1 MTYGSAGVPP
11 ATGGAT
17 PARRRDDLGRSGV
30 ALLIVG
36 SLFTLLS
43 AVSLWSWRTFASS
56 EGFADVATDT
66 LKEPAV
72 TEVVADQIV
81 KILQDQVAT
90 AQAAVAVRPLLRQ
103 VVIEVVASEPFKGL
117 FHGGVRAMHAS
128 VIQGHR
134 THLLVRVDDAKS
146 LVKDALAVV
155 NPNVAAA
162 IPDQALAVPVGISQ
176 SRWAELFMRG
186 ADVAGW
192 LILPS
197 ALAAV
202 LCFTAAARRA
212 HDRRRAL
219 EVVGACLVAVGVVI
233 FAVLA
238 ALLNVVADVGQDPRQ
253 RTALRAVFWS
263 AMHVL
268 NVTGKVLIVLGAV
281 IALAAS
287 LAGGSSVRQ
296 RWAELERMAQA
307 MLADPRKKAFAAFAA
322 VVGGMVGLV
331 WPAAV
336 AEVLVRAVGV
346 GLILVGAI
354 WIFDL
359 IGASAWV
366 SEREQRRA
374 GARVTPRRLALG
386 GTTGVA
392 TFSLV
397 LLLGGMSF
405 VRAVRAP
412 HLDRMSIRD
421 SGCNGFESLCD
432 RRLDQVTFAGTHN
445 AMSASDDNFLFARQT
460 GGIVAQLGRGVRALL
475 LDLHYGGLVEGVVRT
490 SFLGPADKAESDAEL
505 ALVAKM
511 TPDQRQAV
519 DRAFALAGAEL
530 AVQVAEVDLP
540 ILHLE
545 LGATLAQDAFASLHQ
560 YLRVNRNEVVILV
573 LEDHVQPKDAVAVLE
588 ASHLA
593 DRAYTWVPGTPPPTL
608 REMIKKKKN
617 VLIMAE
623 HHGGVRPWYQA
634 AYGRILQETPYKFG
648 SMTALQA
655 PGSCAPGRG
664 PVTAPLLLINHWLDT
679 GLANPNDAAKVNA
692 VDVLATRID
701 ACQRQRKHQPTILA
715 VDFYSRGDL
724 MKEVDRLNG
733 VAVPGSVL
741 ATAGP

>member
-1 MTYGSAGVPP
+1 VTYGSAGVPP

-30 ALLIVG
+30 VLLVAG
-36 SLFTLLS
+36 SLLTLLS

-81 KILQDQVAT
+81 NILQDQVAT
-90 AQAAVAVRPLLRQ
+90 AQAALAVRPVLRQ

-128 VIQGHR
+128 VVQGHR

-146 LVKDALAVV
+146 LVKDALTVV
-155 NPNVAAA
+155 SPSMATA
-162 IPDQALAVPVGISQ
+162 IPDEALAVPVGISQ

-186 ADVAGW
+186 ADLAGW

-202 LCFTAAARRA
+202 VCFTVAARRA
-212 HDRRRAL
+212 RDRRRVL

-296 RWAELERMAQA
+296 RWADVERMAQA
-307 MLADPRKKAFAAFAA
+307 MLADPRKKAFAAFTA

-336 AEVLVRAVGV
+336 AEVLVRAAGV

-359 IGASAWV
+359 VGASAWV

-386 GTTGVA
+386 GTTGVV

-397 LLLGGMSF
+397 LLVGGMSF

-421 SGCNGFESLCD
+421 SGCNGFASLCD

-445 AMSASDDNFLFARQT
+445 AMSAGDDNFLFARQT
-460 GGIVAQLGRGVRALL
+460 GGMVAQLGRGVRAFL
-475 LDLHYGGLVEGVVRT
+475 LDLHYGGLVQGIVRT
-490 SFLGPADKAESDAEL
+490 SFLGPADKAESAAQL
-505 ALVAKM
+505 APVAKM
-511 TPDQRQAV
+511 TPEQRQAV
-519 DRAFALAGAEL
+519 DRAFALAGAEPEDKDRKVYL
-530 AVQVAEVDLP
+530 C
-540 ILHLE
+540 HLYCE
-545 LGATLAQDAFASLHQ
+545 LGATLAQDAFASLHD

-573 LEDHVQPKDAVAVLE
+573 LEDHVEPKDAVAVLE

-623 HHGGVRPWYQA
+623 HQGGVRPWYQA
-634 AYGRILQETPYKFG
+634 AYGRILQDTPFHFR
-648 SMTALQA
+648 SLAELEA
-655 PGSCAPGRG
+655 PASCALDRGRA
-664 PVTAPLLLINHWLDT
+664 TAPLLLINHWLDT
-679 GLANPNDAAKVNA
+679 GLPNPNDAAKANA
-692 VDVLATRID
+692 IEVLSARVD
-701 ACQRQRKHQPTILA
+701 ACQRQRKRRPTILA
-715 VDFYSRGDL
+715 VDFYSRGDFI
-724 MKEVDRLNG
+724 KEVDRLNG

>member
-1 MTYGSAGVPP
+1 
-11 ATGGAT
+11 
-17 PARRRDDLGRSGV
+17 
-30 ALLIVG
+30 
-36 SLFTLLS
+36 
-43 AVSLWSWRTFASS
+43 
-56 EGFADVATDT
+56 
-66 LKEPAV
+66 
-72 TEVVADQIV
+72 
-81 KILQDQVAT
+81 
-90 AQAAVAVRPLLRQ
+90 
-103 VVIEVVASEPFKGL
+103 
-117 FHGGVRAMHAS
+117 
-128 VIQGHR
+128 
-134 THLLVRVDDAKS
+134 
-146 LVKDALAVV
+146 
-155 NPNVAAA
+155 
-162 IPDQALAVPVGISQ
+162 
-176 SRWAELFMRG
+176 MRG
-186 ADVAGW
+186 ADLAGW

-202 LCFTAAARRA
+202 VCFTVAARRA
-212 HDRRRAL
+212 RDRRRAL

-233 FAVLA
+233 FAVLG

-296 RWAELERMAQA
+296 RWADLERMARA
-307 MLADPRKKAFAAFAA
+307 TLADPRRKAFAAFAA

-336 AEVLVRAVGV
+336 AEVLVRAAGV

-359 IGASAWV
+359 VGASAWV

-374 GARVTPRRLALG
+374 GAPRHAPPPRARRDDRG
-386 GTTGVA
+386 GDA
-392 TFSLV
+392 SP
-397 LLLGGMSF
+397 SCSSSAACRSC
-405 VRAVRAP
+405 RAVRAP

-421 SGCNGFESLCD
+421 SGCNGFASLCD

-445 AMSASDDNFLFARQT
+445 AMSAGDDDFLFARQT
-460 GGIVAQLGRGVRALL
+460 GGIGRSARPGRPRLPARPPLRRSRPGRRAHLL
-475 LDLHYGGLVEGVVRT
+475 PRPPPT
-490 SFLGPADKAESDAEL
+490 RRSPSRREL
-505 ALVAKM
+505 APVAKM
-511 TPDQRQAV
+511 NPEQRQAV

-530 AVQVAEVDLP
+530 EHEGPQGLP
-540 ILHLE
+540 VPSVLRARRH
-545 LGATLAQDAFASLHQ
+545 LGAG
-560 YLRVNRNEVVILV
+560 RVRQPPRLPPGQPQRGR
-573 LEDHVQPKDAVAVLE
+573 DPRARGPRRQPKDAVAVLE

-634 AYGRILQETPYKFG
+634 AYGRILQDTPYKFA
-648 SMTALQA
+648 SLAELEA
-655 PGSCAPGRG
+655 PASCALGRG
-664 PVTAPLLLINHWLDT
+664 QATAPLLLVNHWLDT
-679 GLANPNDAAKVNA
+679 GLPNPNDARQGQRASMSSTARV
-692 VDVLATRID
+692 D
-701 ACQRQRKHQPTILA
+701 ACERQRKRQPTILA

-724 MKEVDRLNG
+724 IKEVDRLNG
-733 VAVPGSVL
+733 VEVPGSVL